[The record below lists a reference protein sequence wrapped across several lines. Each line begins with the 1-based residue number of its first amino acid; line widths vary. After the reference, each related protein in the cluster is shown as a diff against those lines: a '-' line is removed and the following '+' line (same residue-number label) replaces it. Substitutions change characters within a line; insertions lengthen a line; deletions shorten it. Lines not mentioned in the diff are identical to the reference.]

1 MCMMCMTHMM
11 MDHNHDGQ
19 HQPVASVGAATGLGC
34 AHCNYPLQPGLTF
47 CPNCGMSLH
56 TGTCSSCSQA
66 VDPTWKACPYCGAP
80 LSASAPATVGQ
91 ADH

>member
-34 AHCNYPLQPGLTF
+34 AHCNYPLQPDFTT
-47 CPNCGMSLH
+47 CPNCGGQLEL
-56 TGTCSSCSQA
+56 GG
-66 VDPTWKACPYCGAP
+66 KGIIKCPYCGAEIF
-80 LSASAPATVGQ
+80 L
-91 ADH
+91 